1 MRLSTYTY
9 TNLITTLCV
18 IPPVT
23 LFVIIS
29 LFSAFGK
36 GVDKGR
42 GLGRLKPDFFWHNS
56 KIGGWSCKSGRGSA
70 KISRALHVFGPPLLN
85 SYLHPCSGADTV
97 AIC

>member
-42 GLGRLKPDFFWHNS
+42 GLGRLKPDFF
-56 KIGGWSCKSGRGSA
+56 GTTQKSGGGHA
-70 KISRALHVFGPPLLN
+70 KVGVVVQKFHMHFASLAPHF
-85 SYLHPCSGADTV
+85 
-97 AIC
+97 